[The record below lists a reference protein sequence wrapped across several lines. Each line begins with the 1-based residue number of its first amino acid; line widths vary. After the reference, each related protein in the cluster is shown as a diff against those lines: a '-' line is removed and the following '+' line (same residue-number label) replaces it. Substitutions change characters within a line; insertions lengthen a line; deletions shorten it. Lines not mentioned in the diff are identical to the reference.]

1 LGNLKTDKNQAQ
13 QIASSALSLK
23 EAGINEEDFSRP
35 MYKKD
40 AVYTGSVK
48 NLQEFKAHHE
58 NEEEFARDNISIK
71 LKENCCQ
78 RNPAYKVL
86 VDIVKEMTDFK
97 LLGQNKQFLLVTL
110 ANFFM
115 FAGFFVP
122 YIYIPIYAKELE
134 IKNYPIIMSIIGKIF
149 IHV

>member
-1 LGNLKTDKNQAQ
+1 
-13 QIASSALSLK
+13 
-23 EAGINEEDFSRP
+23 

-48 NLQEFKAHHE
+48 NLQEFKSHHE
-58 NEEEFARDNISIK
+58 NVEKFTRSNISIK
-71 LKENCCQ
+71 VENTQNCCQ

-110 ANFFM
+110 ANFFS
-115 FAGFFVP
+115 FAPLFVP
-122 YIYIPIYAKELE
+122 YIYIPIYAKELG
-134 IKNYPIIMSIIGKIF
+134 IDNYPIILSIIGKPLLIMQLEGWIF
-149 IHV
+149 SLLKNTIKHTFAKKKKLIFD